1 MGVVMGVV
9 RGGQEQSLGGVYLVS
24 SIGVKRR
31 YTPIKWKR
39 PSVRRDFLTG
49 KGGEREREGRREGEG
64 REERGRGEGGERERE
79 ERREGE
85 GREERRRKLYV
96 MVHCVEGLVVWSI

>member
-1 MGVVMGVV
+1 MGVV
-9 RGGQEQSLGGVYLVS
+9 RGGHEQSLGGVYLVS

-49 KGGEREREGRREGEG
+49 KGGEREREGKE
-64 REERGRGEGGERERE
+64 GERERE
-79 ERREGE
+79 GRRGE
-85 GREERRRKLYV
+85 GNYK
-96 MVHCVEGLVVWSI
+96 